1 MSKWI
6 ETDDGNFVN
15 LDHVQRIE
23 TIDDEDDLNPRRH
36 YYELHLDNRE
46 IARIALDN
54 NVPLAELLAPIV
66 PAEPGQRAVQL
77 EPDTVGDDAARPETV
92 EVYRYQVLGWRV
104 GITPLGEPLPPV
116 PILPVP
122 LSELEGMVLVELP
135 DGRLLETG
143 GLEGLEFDHMDD
155 AKQHALEQAQ
165 AKWDHRHN
173 PKTVDE

>member
-1 MSKWI
+1 VSNWI

-15 LDHVQRIE
+15 LDHVRRIE
-23 TIDDEDDLNPRRH
+23 TIEDDDDLKPRRR
-36 YYELHLDNRE
+36 YYELHLDARE
-46 IARIALDN
+46 TARIALDN

-77 EPDTVGDDAARPETV
+77 EPDTVGDASARPERV
-92 EVYRYQVLGWRV
+92 EIYRYQVLGWRV

-122 LSELEGMVLVELP
+122 LSELDGMVLVELP
-135 DGRLLETG
+135 DGRLLEIRR
-143 GLEGLEFDHMDD
+143 LEGLEFDNMHD

-165 AKWDHRHN
+165 AKWDRHHK
-173 PKTVDE
+173 PRTVDE